1 MNYRNIVLS
10 KIKAPSF
17 MIKLG
22 LISVLFLLAIN
33 IEMGVVK
40 GYSISLIGENQVNV
54 TLFIMHIFSYFEMY
68 SQYFLIGIIILI
80 PDILDEPYLTTH
92 IYLKNEDRGKLF
104 KNTISL
110 IATYLLFFIVW
121 FIVLTIIFSLFRLK
135 IFNFAWPNELMDSV
149 FNHAEGKSMAL
160 ISVPY
165 SATKYPFMISF
176 LLILFRVFL
185 GFFIIALAS
194 FYISFKKK
202 NVSYGVGLAV
212 ILYVISDLLFR
223 CGNTRWDIF
232 NDPQKMF
239 SLGTLAY
246 KYSMC
251 TFFTFENVGVDFMP
265 RIIHSYI
272 LGTIVIAI
280 LLILIKKE
288 INKSDLC

>member
-33 IEMGVVK
+33 IEIGVVK
-40 GYSISLIGENQVNV
+40 GYSTSLTGENQVNV

-68 SQYFLIGIIILI
+68 SKYFLIGIIILI

-104 KNTISL
+104 KNTIFL

-135 IFNFAWPNELMDSV
+135 IFDFTWPNELMDSV
-149 FNHAEGKSMAL
+149 FKSVEGKGMAL
-160 ISVPY
+160 ISIPH
-165 SATKYPFMISF
+165 SATKSPLIIS
-176 LLILFRVFL
+176 LLLTLFKVFL

-194 FYISFKKK
+194 FYISFKKR
-202 NVSYGVGLAV
+202 NVGYGVGFAV
-212 ILYVISDLLFR
+212 IIYVISDLLFYY
-223 CGNTRWDIF
+223 GNIPWNIF
-232 NDPQKMF
+232 NNPHRVF
-239 SLGTLAY
+239 TLETLAY

-265 RIIHSYI
+265 RIVHSYI
-272 LGTIVIAI
+272 LGVIVIAI
-280 LLILIKKE
+280 LLMLIKKE